1 MKISSPPAG
10 VSSKCVLDGS
20 SDKSLDKALACLL
33 NSVVHEIVDEP
44 HVAGVG
50 EVVGKVEG
58 GLPDRAPNIQGAWD
72 QGPAGGGGGCCGEQS
87 ADYIGNS
94 GWKTDLRQLNWGQLG
109 KELRGS
115 FGSMKGPGIAVED
128 TEGEDE
134 GGDGQLHHL
143 DCQTPLYCQQSN

>member
-20 SDKSLDKALACLL
+20 SNKTLDKALACLL

-58 GLPDRAPNIQGAWD
+58 GLPDRCPNVQGAGD
-72 QGPAGGGGGCCGEQS
+72 QGPAGGGGGGCGEQS
-87 ADYIGNS
+87 TDNVGNS
-94 GWKTDLRQLNWGQLG
+94 GRKTDLRKLYGRQLG

-115 FGSMKGPGIAVED
+115 FGSLKGPGIAVED
-128 TEGEDE
+128 
-134 GGDGQLHHL
+134 
-143 DCQTPLYCQQSN
+143 N